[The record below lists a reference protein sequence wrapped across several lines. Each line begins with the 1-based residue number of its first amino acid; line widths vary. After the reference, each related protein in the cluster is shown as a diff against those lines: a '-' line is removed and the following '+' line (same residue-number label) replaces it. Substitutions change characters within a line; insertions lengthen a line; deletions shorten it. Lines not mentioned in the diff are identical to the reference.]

1 MDYVILRTGGKQYK
15 VKPGD
20 VLDVEKLPVEEGSTV
35 ELTDVMAVS
44 RGGEM
49 IVGTPLVPDAS
60 IVAQVRSQ
68 DRDDKILVFKYKRKT
83 RYRRKKGHRQPYT
96 RLVISSIMLNGEEIA
111 VAPAP
116 EAWVPVEDEA
126 SAEEIVDA
134 LSDLAE
140 DEDEASAEEIVDAL
154 SDLAEDEDEASA
166 EEIVDALSDLAE
178 ATAGQVVEEMEEGS
192 VGEGTVEAVA
202 DAEELP
208 TAEGGE
214 IDRSEDVAADEVRG
228 QVEEEITG
236 EAGDQAPPP
245 KRAPTRR
252 RRLPTQE

>member
-1 MDYVILRTGGKQYK
+1 MVDYVILRTGGKQYK

-140 DEDEASAEEIVDAL
+140 
-154 SDLAEDEDEASA
+154 
-166 EEIVDALSDLAE
+166 

-228 QVEEEITG
+228 QVEEEIKE

>member
-1 MDYVILRTGGKQYK
+1 M
-15 VKPGD
+15 
-20 VLDVEKLPVEEGSTV
+20 

-134 LSDLAE
+134 AVGPGGGDRG
-140 DEDEASAEEIVDAL
+140 
-154 SDLAEDEDEASA
+154 
-166 EEIVDALSDLAE
+166 
-178 ATAGQVVEEMEEGS
+178 AGRGR
-192 VGEGTVEAVA
+192 
-202 DAEELP
+202 D
-208 TAEGGE
+208 GGGL
-214 IDRSEDVAADEVRG
+214 RRRG
-228 QVEEEITG
+228 DG
-236 EAGDQAPPP
+236 RG
-245 KRAPTRR
+245 RR
-252 RRLPTQE
+252 RRRGATHRGGRGDR

>member
-1 MDYVILRTGGKQYK
+1 MVDYVILRTGGKQYK

-140 DEDEASAEEIVDAL
+140 
-154 SDLAEDEDEASA
+154 
-166 EEIVDALSDLAE
+166 

-228 QVEEEITG
+228 QVEEEIKG

>member
-154 SDLAEDEDEASA
+154 SDLAE
-166 EEIVDALSDLAE
+166 

-228 QVEEEITG
+228 QVEEEIKG

>member
-140 DEDEASAEEIVDAL
+140 
-154 SDLAEDEDEASA
+154 
-166 EEIVDALSDLAE
+166 

-228 QVEEEITG
+228 QVEEEIKG